1 MVSVFLDSK
10 SGDLQVKRIEGNKKI
25 FVYSGPSS
33 FNAERETDLDYIMF
47 RRAELGDDLS
57 EFKPKKQII
66 EEFKM
71 EQYELA
77 KSILEGAISGS
88 GSIYQRMASST
99 PYAVDPLEEVPGLK
113 ATVEAIKKAPE
124 HAEFLK
130 EKYLEMLKAS

>member
-1 MVSVFLDSK
+1 MVNVFLDER
-10 SGDLQVKRIEGNKKI
+10 SGDLNVKRVEGEKI
-25 FVYSGPSS
+25 FVISGSS
-33 FNAERETDLDYIMF
+33 LNPERETDLDYIMF

-57 EFKPKKQII
+57 EFKTKQKII

-77 KSILEGAISGS
+77 KSILEGVINGG

-99 PYAVDPLEEVPGLK
+99 PYAVDPLEEILGLK

-124 HAEFLK
+124 HAQFLK
-130 EKYLEMLKAS
+130 DKYLEMLKAS